1 MHTILKY
8 SNLHTIRTLYTF
20 IGEIILSKL
29 KWLKSVQISSELY
42 AYILLTVR
50 NIFIEMG
57 LGSEDIRDV
66 VLSEM

>member
-1 MHTILKY
+1 MILKY
-8 SNLHTIRTLYTF
+8 SNLHTIQTLYAF
-20 IGEIILSKL
+20 IGEIILLKL
-29 KWLKSVQISSELY
+29 KWLKSVQISSKLY
-42 AYILLTVR
+42 TYILLTAR